1 MNAAPTEM
9 PDLQID
15 NDDADD
21 VDKEW
26 IPNVQFDSNKP
37 MWAKYRYRQVEK
49 NTFQQAKEA
58 AFKLEALDGCPVEV
72 IRRFI
77 NRSWRWMSAYRMGPM
92 GLTGEAAQWAV
103 RKQKGHHSVSRTA
116 MMHLDAVLN

>member
-1 MNAAPTEM
+1 M
-9 PDLQID
+9 
-15 NDDADD
+15 
-21 VDKEW
+21 
-26 IPNVQFDSNKP
+26 S
-37 MWAKYRYRQVEK
+37 RQ

-58 AFKLEALDGCPVEV
+58 ALAALDGCPVEV

-77 NRSWRWMSAYRMGPM
+77 NRSWRWMSAYHM

-103 RKQKGHHSVSRTA
+103 RKQKGHRSVSRTA